1 MATPETRNEQ
11 IASVPQSTDPTGLDA
26 IVPSYVTGL
35 VIIGLAVSFLVV
47 VIGFVADQLAVM
59 IAGSFALSAV
69 TLVWATAVALG
80 LWKSVKIWLANRR
93 ADTSESTDAE
103 LSR

>member
-1 MATPETRNEQ
+1 MVTPETRNEHM
-11 IASVPQSTDPTGLDA
+11 ASVPRATDPTDQDA

-47 VIGFVADQLAVM
+47 VIGFVAHQLAVM
-59 IAGSFALSAV
+59 IAGSLALSAV
-69 TLVWATAVALG
+69 TLVWAIAVALG

>member
-11 IASVPQSTDPTGLDA
+11 MASVPRGTDPTGLDA
-26 IVPSYVTGL
+26 IIPSYVTGL

-47 VIGFVADQLAVM
+47 LIGFVADRFALM
-59 IAGSFALSAV
+59 IAGSFALSA
-69 TLVWATAVALG
+69 ATMAWSIAAAIG
-80 LWKSVKIWLANRR
+80 LWKSVKDWLASRR
-93 ADTSESTDAE
+93 ADRSEAADTK

>member
-1 MATPETRNEQ
+1 MATTETPDQQ
-11 IASVPQSTDPTGLDA
+11 IAPEARAVDPTDLET
-26 IVPSYVTGL
+26 IVSSYVTGL

-80 LWKSVKIWLANRR
+80 LWKSVKIWWANRR
-93 ADTSESTDAE
+93 TDTSESTDAE

>member
-47 VIGFVADQLAVM
+47 VIGLVTDRFGIVVG
-59 IAGSFALSAV
+59 GSFALSAV
-69 TLVWATAVALG
+69 TLAWAVAAAIG
-80 LWKSVKIWLANRR
+80 LWKSVKDWLASRR
-93 ADTSESTDAE
+93 ATVNESDDKYQF
-103 LSR
+103 R

>member
-1 MATPETRNEQ
+1 MVTPETRNEH
-11 IASVPQSTDPTGLDA
+11 IASASGSTDPTGLDT

-69 TLVWATAVALG
+69 TLVWAVAVALG
-80 LWKSVKIWLANRR
+80 LWKSVKVWLANRR
-93 ADTSESTDAE
+93 ADASESTDVAQ
-103 LSR
+103 SR